1 MDSGRHVSM
10 FESMKKIF
18 FVFTLILFLFVVCK
32 KKEELILGD
41 WIKVKECSEKGE
53 CTTPTK
59 EKRNHLQIFPQG
71 LAMYDTFHLTYKIQ
85 GDDIHFNLADLAFD
99 LEYRILKVD
108 EKELRLFNKKTNDE
122 EYFEKN

>member
-1 MDSGRHVSM
+1 M
-10 FESMKKIF
+10 FESMKRI
-18 FVFTLILFLFVVCK
+18 VLVSTLILFLFTACK

-41 WIKVKECSEKGE
+41 WVKIKECSEKGE
-53 CTTPTK
+53 CINQ

-71 LAMYDTFHLTYKIQ
+71 LAKYDAFHLTYKMQ

-99 LEYRILKVD
+99 LEYRILKVN
-108 EKELRLFNKKTNDE
+108 EKELRLFNKKTNAE

>member
-1 MDSGRHVSM
+1 M

-18 FVFTLILFLFVVCK
+18 LVSTLILFLFVVCK
-32 KKEELILGD
+32 KKEELILGN
-41 WIKVKECSEKGE
+41 WIKVKGCSEKGE
-53 CTTPTK
+53 CTTIDK
-59 EKRNHLQIFPQG
+59 DKRNRLQIFPQG
-71 LAMYDTFHLTYKIQ
+71 LAMYDSFHLTYKMKD
-85 GDDIHFNLADLAFD
+85 DDIYFNLADLAFD